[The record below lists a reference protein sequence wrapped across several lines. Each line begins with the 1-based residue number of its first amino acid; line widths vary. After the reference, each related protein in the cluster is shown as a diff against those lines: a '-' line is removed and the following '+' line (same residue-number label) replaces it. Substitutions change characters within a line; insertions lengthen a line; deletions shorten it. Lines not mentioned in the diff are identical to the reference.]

1 MPKLR
6 QPPAGR
12 QAAAVV
18 PPEEDETKVENP
30 DNEVVIETNT
40 DDAVVQLQKQLD
52 DMRKQAQ
59 EAKEAKEQAE
69 RDRADAIKSAQAR
82 QIEVESLQK
91 QTVQSELDAVSAAMA
106 AAKAE
111 ADSAER
117 DLEAATQAGDTR
129 AQALA
134 YRKLAR
140 AEGDLA
146 RLEAGKDEL
155 EAKAKEPPPKKA
167 EPVLDDPLGLERT
180 NLPLTAK
187 TWLRKHPEYLT
198 NPRKN
203 AKIQSLHWDVVDE
216 GHEPFSDA
224 YYESLEQHLGLR
236 EAPRTNSEQ
245 VEEPPIRPARKE
257 AAIVSAPVSRDGAG
271 GPNNSASGI
280 RLTAAQKEAAKLSG
294 ITEAEYAKQ
303 LVKYNKAKEDGLIQ

>member
-1 MPKLR
+1 MPKIR
-6 QPPAGR
+6 DPAQGR
-12 QAAAVV
+12 QVATKAT
-18 PPEEDETKVENP
+18 EEDIEKVENP
-30 DNEVVIETNT
+30 EVEVEVVETST

-59 EAKEAKEQAE
+59 EAKEGKEQAE
-69 RDRADAIKSAQAR
+69 RERANAIRVAQAR
-82 QIEVESLQK
+82 QGEVESLQK

-129 AQALA
+129 AQAVA

-155 EAKAKEPPPKKA
+155 EAKAKEPPPRKA
-167 EPVLDDPLGLERT
+167 EPVSDDPLGLDRT
-180 NLPLTAK
+180 NLPPTAK
-187 TWLRKHPEYLT
+187 TWLRAHPEYLT

-216 GHEPFSDA
+216 GHEPFSAA

-236 EAPRTNSEQ
+236 ERPGTNSEQ
-245 VEEPPIRPARKE
+245 DDPPVRPARRE
-257 AAIVSAPVSRDGAG
+257 AAIVSAPVSREGAG
-271 GPNNSASGI
+271 STSGNSGNTI
-280 RLTAAQKEAAKLSG
+280 RLTVAQKEAAKLSG

-303 LVKYNKAKEDGLIQ
+303 LVKYNKAKEEGLIQ